1 MPSMAAELQEKSID
15 GVLVTDPQ
23 TIKCMLGL
31 CTGTTGLANGKWGI
45 SQGRPEAVR
54 FRQEPTGKGAHNT
67 IITLVY

>member
-23 TIKCMLGL
+23 TIKYICGL

-45 SQGRPEAVR
+45 GLRRPEAVR
-54 FRQEPTGKGAHNT
+54 FRQEPAGKGAHND
-67 IITLVY
+67 LEG